1 MNWQLPTIIFVVGTL
16 LSLAIGWRRLQ
27 KKVRP
32 AANFLLI
39 MVAVF
44 LGAYTALALTAL
56 NQHQV
61 GQEQVV
67 ALLSAAK
74 TDADE
79 YRKYLEDY
87 RKYLQNSSSGRNEQ
101 ETAEDLVGFFR
112 AHPRIQPLLIEKLL
126 AQDILL
132 RHISTVSYYNL
143 TVLLGNI
150 QKAQAKINSGTT
162 TAEDGSSLINMNL
175 REIELLSKTLSWEML
190 YQRDGLSVDRLA
202 EFSEQLF

>member
-61 GQEQVV
+61 GQEQVR
-67 ALLSAAK
+67 ALLSAAR
-74 TDADE
+74 TDAEE

-112 AHPRIQPLLIEKLL
+112 AHARIQPLLIEKLL

-175 REIELLSKTLSWEML
+175 REIELLSKMLSWEML